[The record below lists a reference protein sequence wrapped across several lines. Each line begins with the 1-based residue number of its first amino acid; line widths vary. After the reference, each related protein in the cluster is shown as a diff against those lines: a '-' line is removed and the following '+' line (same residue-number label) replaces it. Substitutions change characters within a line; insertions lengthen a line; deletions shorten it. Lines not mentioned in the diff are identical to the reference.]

1 MTISNKGISTPG
13 ISKFGISSN
22 GLTST
27 AGTMFALNFDGS
39 SIYGQMSARAIN
51 ANNDVV
57 IEWEQRNV
65 PLTGSHSIVTQ
76 CNSDN
81 PDARELQL
89 KWLNGKLWFA
99 MRGSMLVLLTDNV
112 NSADGKWRVQIIGS
126 SVGAYFNDS
135 LVFSVTRS
143 RGISSEPA
151 APTRVGVL
159 SSGGVLQDYFSGF
172 LFNLKINS
180 RLWPINDKGQSVQQS
195 SPTGNNLT
203 LYGVSPGDWVLI

>member
-1 MTISNKGISTPG
+1 
-13 ISKFGISSN
+13 
-22 GLTST
+22 
-27 AGTMFALNFDGS
+27 MFALTFDGS

-65 PLTGSHSIVTQ
+65 PLTGSNSIVTQ

-159 SSGGVLQDYFSGF
+159 SSGGVLQEYFSGVM
-172 LFNLKINS
+172 FNLKINS
-180 RLWPINDKGQSVQQS
+180 RLWPINDKDQSVQQS

-203 LYGVSPGDWVLI
+203 LYGVNPDDWILI